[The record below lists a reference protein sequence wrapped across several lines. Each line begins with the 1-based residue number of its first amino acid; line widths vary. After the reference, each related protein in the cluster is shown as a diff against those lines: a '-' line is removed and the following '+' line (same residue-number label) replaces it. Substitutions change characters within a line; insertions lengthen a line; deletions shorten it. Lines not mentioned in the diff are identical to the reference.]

1 VYLGELDEE
10 IDTDLLLQVM
20 LLADHYEI
28 EELFNLC
35 DQCLVQ
41 KIGVENCILIYQH
54 THLFDRAQSK
64 SASLECI
71 IEYVKIIYNNYL
83 QVINLYMHLNLLIL
97 EILENQHKKWMSHN
111 GNHQLWKRC
120 LRSIIFKIFLN

>member
-1 VYLGELDEE
+1 MFFFIIFQFVYLGELDEE

-54 THLFDRAQSK
+54 THLFDRAKTK
-64 SASLECI
+64 SVSFCCI
-71 IEYVKIIYNNYL
+71 VEYVKIIYKNY
-83 QVINLYMHLNLLIL
+83 
-97 EILENQHKKWMSHN
+97 K
-111 GNHQLWKRC
+111 
-120 LRSIIFKIFLN
+120 